1 MSDLPDLPAEPTEP
15 VPHQLRLLASV
26 ENLGTLHSVH
36 QPTSWLTKAQSGQ
49 GRIYLYDQGFVLGRA
64 AGGLALFRWGQMTVR
79 KARGGY
85 LITGADRRSMVLSKK
100 WSNFAE
106 LEKAITAGVADS

>member
-1 MSDLPDLPAEPTEP
+1 MSDLPDLPAEPAEP
-15 VPHQLRLLASV
+15 VPHQLRLLASA

-36 QPTSWLTKAQSGQ
+36 QPTSWLAKAQSGQ
-49 GRIYLYDQGFVLGRA
+49 GRIYRYDQGFVLGQA
-64 AGGLALFRWGQMTVR
+64 AGGLALFRWEQITVR

-85 LITGADRRSMVLSKK
+85 LITAADRRSMVLSKK

-106 LEKAITAGVADS
+106 LEKAITAGVTDS